1 MEDSSQL
8 ANLTDA
14 AFGENSF
21 NIFGG
26 GSEGDLVVE
35 ELDDSSTVEQ
45 GGGIIDLE
53 GSVEVDNDDV
63 HESDNSVD
71 SEVDER
77 VDESTAAHI
86 CKNHS
91 NIGDCLRD
99 WAIVHN
105 QPRSSVNEILDIFR
119 KWTALPLPKDSRTL
133 LKTSTTI
140 GQEIRTVPGGEF
152 WYKGIE
158 NKLNSYFQS
167 KAPSTHIISIQLSID
182 GLPLHRGGP
191 MQVWPIL
198 MKVEQMPNAPIMMI
212 GMFCGPAKP
221 ESLEVFLRPLVE
233 EGKHIHERGL
243 HIGEEVRQLKIRAII
258 ADSPARAFIKATTY
272 FNGYHGCMRC
282 TCCCYGNNSGRKTS
296 PLVNRP
302 REGMADSEKKSR
314 AFLRALN
321 QRMQRTSHRSD
332 KWLHSRITGR
342 SSKSGPDGR
351 GGRDS
356 SNSSDGAVGTTR
368 APARIP

>member
-1 MEDSSQL
+1 MSTPPVKRSRKVMNRANKMLAVLHSEVRQQNRDEEVPGPSRIVPRLIDSTIQGENQPQEMEDSSQL

-53 GSVEVDNDDV
+53 
-63 HESDNSVD
+63 
-71 SEVDER
+71 
-77 VDESTAAHI
+77 
-86 CKNHS
+86 
-91 NIGDCLRD
+91 
-99 WAIVHN
+99 
-105 QPRSSVNEILDIFR
+105 DIFR

>member
-53 GSVEVDNDDV
+53 
-63 HESDNSVD
+63 
-71 SEVDER
+71 
-77 VDESTAAHI
+77 
-86 CKNHS
+86 
-91 NIGDCLRD
+91 
-99 WAIVHN
+99 
-105 QPRSSVNEILDIFR
+105 DIFR

-167 KAPSTHIISIQLSID
+167 KASSTHIISIQLSID

-233 EGKHIHERGL
+233 EGKQIHERGL
-243 HIGEEVRQLKIRAII
+243 HIGEEVR
-258 ADSPARAFIKATTY
+258 
-272 FNGYHGCMRC
+272 
-282 TCCCYGNNSGRKTS
+282 
-296 PLVNRP
+296 
-302 REGMADSEKKSR
+302 
-314 AFLRALN
+314 
-321 QRMQRTSHRSD
+321 
-332 KWLHSRITGR
+332 
-342 SSKSGPDGR
+342 
-351 GGRDS
+351 
-356 SNSSDGAVGTTR
+356 
-368 APARIP
+368 